1 MLSKYALK
9 NEEAERFRKESE
21 DEFRTPF
28 FRDIDRVL
36 YSMSYLRYAD
46 KTQVFSFNENDHI
59 TKRMV
64 HVQLVSK
71 IARTIGRNLD
81 LNEDLIEAAS
91 LGHDLGHVPFGHV
104 GEAILN
110 KISLANN
117 EGYFNHNI
125 ESVRVLMNL
134 ENKGLGSNLC
144 WQVLDAIMCHNGELP
159 LDKYYPKSKT
169 KEDFLKEYELS
180 YYDKNLIKKLLPA
193 TLEGC
198 VVRVSD
204 IIAYVGK
211 DIEDA
216 ITLGIIKK
224 EAIPKSIRIVLGE
237 TNKEIVNTIVTD
249 IIKNSKNKPFLKLS
263 PNIYKALVDLKNFN
277 YQNIYLKANTE
288 DDIKNYENMF
298 NTLFNTYRKD
308 LKVSNKDSMIYIT
321 FLDNMNEEYLANTTN
336 ERKVIDFLA
345 GMTDDFMKK
354 CYEISV
360 EK

>member
-9 NEEAERFRKESE
+9 NEDGERFRKEE
-21 DEFRTPF
+21 DDKFRTSF

-71 IARTIGRNLD
+71 IARTIGRNLN

-104 GEAILN
+104 GEAILS
-110 KISLANN
+110 KISIENN

-125 ESVRVLMNL
+125 ESVRVLMKL

-169 KEDFLKEYELS
+169 KEEFLKELIRRLKENIDVVESSFEISDKPFIKTKLFNIEPYEFHLS
-180 YYDKNLIKKLLPA
+180 ILLEDDPYLFMNKIVYSIINKQKVKVSSTNIACDLLLELVNLILDEFR
-193 TLEGC
+193 LE
-198 VVRVSD
+198 R
-204 IIAYVGK
+204 
-211 DIEDA
+211 IEK
-216 ITLGIIKK
+216 IG
-224 EAIPKSIRIVLGE
+224 
-237 TNKEIVNTIVTD
+237 N
-249 IIKNSKNKPFLKLS
+249 
-263 PNIYKALVDLKNFN
+263 
-277 YQNIYLKANTE
+277 
-288 DDIKNYENMF
+288 
-298 NTLFNTYRKD
+298 
-308 LKVSNKDSMIYIT
+308 
-321 FLDNMNEEYLANTTN
+321 
-336 ERKVIDFLA
+336 
-345 GMTDDFMKK
+345 
-354 CYEISV
+354 
-360 EK
+360 